1 MILKCLN
8 SILAITIALSFGLA
22 EAISGQQES
31 WQRIAP
37 VGYSFT
43 ILMPTKSTTGFRRIP
58 VSERDSIPVN
68 VYSSVKSGKRYVVA
82 AFLKTSSDTVPAL
95 SAYQK
100 FIVAMEYSFKGDGMA
115 KTLTFER
122 DLSLDGVAGKQYRI
136 ELGAYPGV
144 AQFLE
149 AAEAFYA
156 LVVIGAEESDRD
168 VARFLSSFQPG
179 QLNTNPES
187 SGVSAGVVT
196 MIGSTSGAANNSQ
209 MTPSSGPPIDTEPP
223 EPWPLPA
230 GPITG
235 GVLNGKAI
243 SLSVPKYPKEARKA
257 RDSGQVRVQVLI
269 DEQGVV
275 ISAKAIEGPDSL
287 RAVAVSAALQ
297 SRFTP
302 TRLMGQPV
310 KVNGVIIYNFVAW

>member
-8 SILAITIALSFGLA
+8 SILAITIVLSFGLA

-43 ILMPTKSTTGFRRIP
+43 ILMPTKSISAFRRIP
-58 VSERDSIPVN
+58 VSDKDSIPVN
-68 VYSSVKSGKRYVVA
+68 VYSSVNRGKRYVVA
-82 AFLKTSSDTVPAL
+82 AFLKTSSDAVPAL

-115 KTLTFER
+115 KTLTFKR
-122 DLSLDGVAGKQYRI
+122 DLSLDGVTGKQYRL
-136 ELGAYPGV
+136 ELGTYPGV

-149 AAEAFYA
+149 VAEAYYA
-156 LVVIGAEESDRD
+156 LVVIGAEESDSE

-187 SGVSAGVVT
+187 SGVSVGVVT
-196 MIGSTSGAANNSQ
+196 MIGSASDAANSSK
-209 MTPSSGPPIDTEPP
+209 MTPSSGSIDTQPP
-223 EPWPLPA
+223 EPWPLPV
-230 GPITG
+230 GSITG
-235 GVLNGKAI
+235 GVLNGRAI

-257 RDSGQVRVQVLI
+257 HDSGQVRVQVLI
-269 DEQGVV
+269 DERGVV

-287 RAVAVSAALQ
+287 REAAVSAALQ

-310 KVNGVIIYNFVAW
+310 KVNGVIIYNFVAQ